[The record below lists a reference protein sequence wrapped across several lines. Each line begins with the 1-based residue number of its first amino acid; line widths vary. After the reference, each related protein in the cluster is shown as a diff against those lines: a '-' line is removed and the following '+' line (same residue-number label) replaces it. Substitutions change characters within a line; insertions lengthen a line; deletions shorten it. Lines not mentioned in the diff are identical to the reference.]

1 MEIINVKIRDN
12 ITIVDRID
20 AIEFIANSYF
30 TNGRYTPYYV
40 EISKYIAVAK
50 FFLEGVSFSEDDDIF
65 GIACSNEKIKPL
77 VDKFFVPSVSKTNA
91 KYLNIMD
98 DVMKHVEDI
107 VDFRKQTIIHSSTVD
122 EERIIQKLDQIL
134 EKEMRNKD
142 AELKVLNETEKL
154 QKSQLQQAKYANKV
168 AEYMTPEEMA
178 QMNKMLMEKKF
189 DPNELARIVA
199 DKYLQSEQH
208 NRNVEDIISDKNAK
222 IQELQ
227 KYKQM
232 HDARNVLADDKK

>member
-1 MEIINVKIRDN
+1 MEITNVKIKDN

-20 AIEFIANSYF
+20 AVEFIANSYF

-65 GIACSNEKIKPL
+65 GIASSNEKIKPL

-91 KYLNIMD
+91 KYINIMD
-98 DVMKHVEDI
+98 DVMKQVEDI

-154 QKSQLQQAKYANKV
+154 QKSQLQQAEYANKV
-168 AEYMTPEEMA
+168 AEYMTPEETA

-208 NRNVEDIISDKNAK
+208 NRNVEEIISDKNAK